1 MGCYSSLEM
10 LEIVMKSGCKGA
22 EAGHLIEEA
31 VLDQVNRIKAVARV
45 IGATSITNR
54 IVDVKHCAF
63 N

>member
-1 MGCYSSLEM
+1 
-10 LEIVMKSGCKGA
+10 MKSGCNGA

>member
-1 MGCYSSLEM
+1 
-10 LEIVMKSGCKGA
+10 MKSGCNGA

-31 VLDQVNRIKAVARV
+31 VLDQVNRIKAVASVVRV